1 MGERLVFVL
10 APDSF
15 KESMTAKEV
24 CQAMERGIQQIN
36 PAITC
41 LHVPMADGGEGTM
54 QSLVDAT
61 GGTLHTA
68 VVRGPLGEEVTASYG
83 ITGDGETGIVEMAS
97 ASGLHLVPAA
107 ARNPL
112 LTTSYGT
119 GQLITACL
127 DRGVRKLLIGIGGS
141 ATNDGGAGM
150 AQALGA
156 RLSDARGQE
165 LPPGGGALGKLAR
178 IDLSGLD
185 SRLAAVSVEVACD
198 VTNPLC
204 GPLGAS
210 RVFGPQKGATPEMT
224 LALDDHLRHYAAVVQ
239 AELGLDYRETPGAG
253 AAGGMGFGL
262 MAFLGGRLAR
272 GIDLVI
278 AYSGLEEKVRQADL
292 VWTGEGSLD
301 AQTAFGK
308 TPLGVALVA
317 KKHGKPVVALAGKVG
332 ADIEG
337 LYSQGIDAIF
347 GIVSGAN
354 TLDEALAAGPANIER
369 TAANVVRFMYAAKSL
384 VTGGA

>member
-1 MGERLVFVL
+1 M
-10 APDSF
+10 
-15 KESMTAKEV
+15 
-24 CQAMERGIQQIN
+24 
-36 PAITC
+36 
-41 LHVPMADGGEGTM
+41 
-54 QSLVDAT
+54 
-61 GGTLHTA
+61 
-68 VVRGPLGEEVTASYG
+68 
-83 ITGDGETGIVEMAS
+83 
-97 ASGLHLVPAA
+97 
-107 ARNPL
+107 
-112 LTTSYGT
+112 
-119 GQLITACL
+119 
-127 DRGVRKLLIGIGGS
+127 
-141 ATNDGGAGM
+141 
-150 AQALGA
+150 
-156 RLSDARGQE
+156 
-165 LPPGGGALGKLAR
+165 
-178 IDLSGLD
+178 SGLD
-185 SRLAAVSVEVACD
+185 RRLAAVTVEVACD

-210 RVFGPQKGATPEMT
+210 RIFGPQKGATPEMA

-239 AELGLDYRETPGAG
+239 AELGLAYMQTPGAG

-278 AYSGLEEKVRQADL
+278 AYSGLEEKVRQADM

-317 KKHGKPVVALAGKVG
+317 KKHGKPVVALAGRVG

-347 GIVSGAN
+347 GIVSGVN

-369 TAANVVRFMYAAKSL
+369 TAANVVRFMYAVKPL
-384 VTGGA
+384 VTG